1 MSTTIVAPATPTG
14 ESAIAVV
21 RLSGPECGRIAK
33 EVFGKLPEPRKSVFA
48 HYRDVDGLVTNVP
61 GLVLVTFFADCVP
74 VIFADP
80 VSGSIGLA
88 HAGWRGTVA
97 GIAASTV
104 TKMQEAFGAK
114 PENILAGI
122 GPSIGQCCYEVDD
135 KVFESG
141 KKYAGCFKAKENG
154 RYMADLQ
161 AWNRLALLDAGLLP
175 QNIYNAGIC
184 TQCSKELFFS
194 YRAENGK
201 TGRMGVTIWKK

>member
-1 MSTTIVAPATPTG
+1 
-14 ESAIAVV
+14 
-21 RLSGPECGRIAK
+21 
-33 EVFGKLPEPRKSVFA
+33 
-48 HYRDVDGLVTNVP
+48 
-61 GLVLVTFFADCVP
+61 
-74 VIFADP
+74 
-80 VSGSIGLA
+80 
-88 HAGWRGTVA
+88 
-97 GIAASTV
+97 
-104 TKMQEAFGAK
+104 MQEAFGAK

-135 KVFESG
+135 KVFEAG
-141 KKYAGCFKAKENG
+141 KKYAGCFTPKENG